1 MASSNTDI
9 YGAARQMLYKYSDGV
24 WKELCNIELGNDF
37 RDMVIFDKFAVIAS
51 GLSSDGPGRNS
62 GIEVIDLETMDTTYY
77 TFPDIPLPSDS
88 VFSLEVQDL
97 GDETYRLWI
106 GTFEGVA
113 FCTIQL

>member
-1 MASSNTDI
+1 M
-9 YGAARQMLYKYSDGV
+9 
-24 WKELCNIELGNDF
+24 CNIELGNDF

-62 GIEVIDLETMDTTYY
+62 GIEVIDLETMGTTYY